1 MLAEASTAKAAAA
14 KAPAVAA
21 AAEAPTTTKTLLN
34 PDYCTSSAD
43 RNSHMHA
50 WTHKTRT
57 HQAVERQIEAT
68 AAASTGSIE

>member
-1 MLAEASTAKAAAA
+1 MLAEESIAKTAAE
-14 KAPAVAA
+14 KAPAVA
-21 AAEAPTTTKTLLN
+21 AAEAPTTTKTLFN

-43 RNSHMHA
+43 PSNHMHA